1 MRRIWPTPAD
11 APELDDAALV
21 DAYAADRTR
30 PWLRVNFVTSLDGAV
45 EVGGYSEGLSS
56 EGDQAVFKVL
66 RMHCDA
72 LLVGAGTLRREGYRG
87 VRLDEER
94 RAWRR
99 DHGLTE
105 YPTLVVVSSSLDL
118 DPAQGAFADAPV
130 RPIVLTR
137 AAAPPTLRDQI
148 GAVADV
154 VTCGETSVDLT
165 FGLAELRRRGLAH
178 VLCEGGPHLFGAL
191 LAENLVDEL
200 CLTVSPVLAGP
211 GAGRIVAGP
220 PLEGRP
226 PAGMSLDHIL
236 ADRDILLTR
245 YTRAT

>member
-1 MRRIWPTPAD
+1 MRRIWPTTAD
-11 APELDDAALV
+11 APELDDVDLV
-21 DAYAADRTR
+21 DAYAADRTK

-56 EGDQAVFKVL
+56 EGDQTVFRVL

-72 LLVGAGTLRREGYRG
+72 LLVGAGTLRHEGYRG

-99 DHGLTE
+99 DHGLAE
-105 YPTLVVVSSSLDL
+105 FPTLVVVSSSLDL

-137 AAAPPTLRDQI
+137 EAAPPTLRDQI

-191 LAENLVDEL
+191 LAEDLVDEL
-200 CLTVSPVLAGP
+200 CLTISPLLAGP
-211 GAGRIVAGP
+211 GAGRIVAG

-236 ADRDILLTR
+236 AAGDSLLTR
-245 YTRAT
+245 YTRAR